1 MNIKTRPMEKQLAFS
16 KTSNISYYLAGEFL
30 FFFDWPHLCKKYSDS
45 LYNSF
50 SLVLC
55 LDWLL
60 DSLLLYTFLTK
71 DIFSRDA
78 KSGHKFKFSGG
89 LIWIVLHYPKREQSL
104 FIYLF
109 LEMVHNKN
117 KHSKTPASKL
127 KLMSWLRI
135 SGNHIFSTG
144 FIEQKK

>member
-1 MNIKTRPMEKQLAFS
+1 M
-16 KTSNISYYLAGEFL
+16 
-30 FFFDWPHLCKKYSDS
+30 
-45 LYNSF
+45 YNGRVF
-50 SLVLC
+50 
-55 LDWLL
+55 
-60 DSLLLYTFLTK
+60 LLLRVGVTK
-71 DIFSRDA
+71 DIVSRDP

-89 LIWIVLHYPKREQSL
+89 LIWILLHYPKREQSL

-117 KHSKTPASKL
+117 KYSKMPASKL
-127 KLMSWLRI
+127 KLTSWLRI

>member
-1 MNIKTRPMEKQLAFS
+1 MLN
-16 KTSNISYYLAGEFL
+16 KTS
-30 FFFDWPHLCKKYSDS
+30 
-45 LYNSF
+45 
-50 SLVLC
+50 
-55 LDWLL
+55 
-60 DSLLLYTFLTK
+60 TK
-71 DIFSRDA
+71 DMVSRDP

-135 SGNHIFSTG
+135 SGNHIFSDGLSWALLTG
-144 FIEQKK
+144 SDFEFINFGRFGWVHISILVGFHVQFFKIWVWVCWPISC